1 MELDD
6 IIVSDIKSLGAKMV
20 WFGPQMHLL
29 IHDSRTP
36 ELICS
41 KLLEISSVS
50 EVCQLA
56 KVQNNVNGDQ
66 GGRSSPVQKDS
77 SSCAELDYVYH
88 IFDKY
93 STSPPLAETHGK
105 NMEHCLKLVLRDSM
119 GLHDPTFKL
128 GERCIHHIKHG
139 IEKLQKEKGKDFS
152 LLKISFVAQSFDAYV
167 TDLDKTHGLHMA
179 KASTSCSNTPMGLWM
194 QRLVCLVPIQIARAE
209 NNSLKPL
216 VDGLQILPH
225 LNYADA
231 LSLAELIRFG
241 FYESVL
247 ESWVGDIKVISSM
260 GKQSSGKSYLLNHLS
275 GSLLDVAGGRCT
287 DGVWMTICPTS
298 SCLYVLLDFEGL
310 GSFELSDQE
319 DMLLS
324 LLNAAISNITIFNKK
339 VNFLPSLI
347 SCLQNSIV
355 SKVRKNSLNVVYL
368 YSVLCLQ
375 DFHLDKETEA
385 VFERFQ
391 SSVSLV
397 KQDDKLFKGL
407 FYMAI
412 KDVDV
417 ADVEDLETEF
427 YEKIGKICNKT
438 QHNFLTKMYGGN
450 VIIASMPPFD
460 RSEFQESINQIAET
474 VRGLHS
480 HNQNGRSFNR
490 DLKLVIAQISAKDW
504 SPIDLKRVAFK
515 ITLLRKHLI
524 SVISSGCLADVAVAE
539 NHLINFDTKE
549 PIPEFAP
556 LHMDGEVFE
565 LVDTNAQMAPHK
577 NQVIF
582 PTYSDHNLKGLYII
596 ACTLPTLDRPQFTP

>member
-6 IIVSDIKSLGAKMV
+6 IIVSDIKSLEAKMV

-29 IHDSRTP
+29 IHDSRRP

-41 KLLEISSVS
+41 KLLEITSVS

-66 GGRSSPVQKDS
+66 GGRSSPVQKDA
-77 SSCAELDYVYH
+77 SSCPELDYMYH

-105 NMEHCLKLVLRDSM
+105 NVEHCLKLVLRDSM
-119 GLHDPTFKL
+119 GLHDLTVKL
-128 GERCIHHIKHG
+128 GERCIHYMKHG

-152 LLKISFVAQSFDAYV
+152 LLDISFVAQSFDAYV

-310 GSFELSDQE
+310 GSFERSEQE

-324 LLNAAISNITIFNKK
+324 LLNAAMSNITIFNKK

-355 SKVRKNSLNVVYL
+355 SKGRKNSLNVVYL
-368 YSVLCLQ
+368 YSVLCVQ

-391 SSVSLV
+391 SGVSLV

-412 KDVDV
+412 KDVDG
-417 ADVEDLETEF
+417 ADVEDLENEF
-427 YEKIGKICNKT
+427 YEKIAKICNKT

-450 VIIASMPPFD
+450 VAIASMPPFH

-474 VRGLHS
+474 VQGLHS

-504 SPIDLKRVAFK
+504 SPIDSKRVAFK

-524 SVISSGCLADVAVAE
+524 SVISSGCLADVAVTE

-556 LHMDGEVFE
+556 LHVDGEVFE

-582 PTYSDHNLKGLYII
+582 RTYSDHNLKGLYII
-596 ACTLPTLDRPQFTP
+596 ACTLPTLGRPQFTP

>member
-6 IIVSDIKSLGAKMV
+6 IIVSDIKSLEAKMV

-29 IHDSRTP
+29 IHDSRRP

-41 KLLEISSVS
+41 KLLEITSVS

-66 GGRSSPVQKDS
+66 GGRSSPVQKDA
-77 SSCAELDYVYH
+77 SSCPELDYMYH

-105 NMEHCLKLVLRDSM
+105 NVEHCLKLVLRDSM
-119 GLHDPTFKL
+119 GLHDPTVKL
-128 GERCIHHIKHG
+128 GERCIHYMKHG

-152 LLKISFVAQSFDAYV
+152 LLEISFVAQSFDAYV

-310 GSFELSDQE
+310 GSFERSEQE

-324 LLNAAISNITIFNKK
+324 LLNAAMSNITIFNKK

-355 SKVRKNSLNVVYL
+355 SKGRKNSLNVVYL
-368 YSVLCLQ
+368 YSVLCVQ

-391 SSVSLV
+391 SGVSLV

-412 KDVDV
+412 KDVDG
-417 ADVEDLETEF
+417 ADVEDLENEF
-427 YEKIGKICNKT
+427 YEKIAKICNKT

-450 VIIASMPPFD
+450 VAIASMPPFH

-474 VRGLHS
+474 VQGLHS

-504 SPIDLKRVAFK
+504 SPIDSKRVAFK

-524 SVISSGCLADVAVAE
+524 SVISSGCLADVAVTE

-556 LHMDGEVFE
+556 LHVDGEVFE

-582 PTYSDHNLKGLYII
+582 RTYSDHNLKGLYII
-596 ACTLPTLDRPQFTP
+596 ACTLPTLGRPQFTP

>member
-1 MELDD
+1 
-6 IIVSDIKSLGAKMV
+6 
-20 WFGPQMHLL
+20 
-29 IHDSRTP
+29 
-36 ELICS
+36 
-41 KLLEISSVS
+41 
-50 EVCQLA
+50 
-56 KVQNNVNGDQ
+56 
-66 GGRSSPVQKDS
+66 
-77 SSCAELDYVYH
+77 
-88 IFDKY
+88 
-93 STSPPLAETHGK
+93 
-105 NMEHCLKLVLRDSM
+105 
-119 GLHDPTFKL
+119 
-128 GERCIHHIKHG
+128 
-139 IEKLQKEKGKDFS
+139 
-152 LLKISFVAQSFDAYV
+152 
-167 TDLDKTHGLHMA
+167 
-179 KASTSCSNTPMGLWM
+179 
-194 QRLVCLVPIQIARAE
+194 
-209 NNSLKPL
+209 
-216 VDGLQILPH
+216 
-225 LNYADA
+225 
-231 LSLAELIRFG
+231 
-241 FYESVL
+241 
-247 ESWVGDIKVISSM
+247 VISSM

-310 GSFELSDQE
+310 GSFERSEQE

-391 SSVSLV
+391 SGVSLV

-412 KDVDV
+412 KDVDG
-417 ADVEDLETEF
+417 ADVEDLENEF
-427 YEKIGKICNKT
+427 YEKIAKICNKT

-450 VIIASMPPFD
+450 VAIASMPPFH

-474 VRGLHS
+474 VQGLHS

-504 SPIDLKRVAFK
+504 SPIDSKRVAFK
-515 ITLLRKHLI
+515 ITLLRRHLI

-556 LHMDGEVFE
+556 LHVDGEVFE
-565 LVDTNAQMAPHK
+565 LVDTNAQMAPHE
-577 NQVIF
+577 NQVILC
-582 PTYSDHNLKGLYII
+582 TYSDRNLKGLYII
-596 ACTLPTLDRPQFTP
+596 ACTLPTLDGPQFTP